1 MTPKNE
7 ITASGI
13 RLFTTVV
20 KGLIHQHFAIER
32 KRKTVE
38 ELLDGCEERLQKLE
52 IDKKL
57 KAQKNAASKNLHG
70 GWETDMDAIERAKKM
85 PPKGWVLYGFIPE
98 GSVCNIQSP
107 EKVGKSAIAKQ
118 IAYDYSS
125 GTNSMCLPG
134 ADNYAAS
141 HNEAF
146 IYDAE
151 LSDED
156 ILERYEKR
164 GDTKVK
170 RWKDAYFET
179 ADSLTENIRT
189 DISTIN
195 ANTLVILD
203 NVTLICPK
211 FTKTDID
218 KVRVEFK
225 ALQNDFCARG
235 YRLTII
241 LIHHTKANKKGGETD
256 DRAGS
261 VEWGRV
267 GKLNLTFL
275 PCYLGEQYRV
285 LKVINSRGKN
295 DLLSRGEVVV
305 LRIEEQPFFH
315 FVFDRKA
322 KEVDVIN
329 KKSRSKPSDDGH
341 PVIDWKL
348 SEEEA
353 NYVCDSYQP
362 GKVGY
367 GTLAKDILHKR
378 GIENYDKDDVNHMKN
393 SVMRVLKA
401 KGLILETS

>member
-52 IDKKL
+52 INKKL
-57 KAQKNAASKNLHG
+57 MAQKSAASKNQHG
-70 GWETDMDAIERAKKM
+70 GWETELDAIERAKKL

-98 GSVCNIQSP
+98 GSICNIHSP
-107 EKVGKSAIAKQ
+107 EKVGKSAVANQ

-134 ADNYAAS
+134 AENCVSS
-141 HNEAF
+141 HNKAF
-146 IYDAE
+146 VYDTE
-151 LSDED
+151 MFDED

-170 RWKDAYFET
+170 RWKEAHFDT
-179 ADSLTENIRT
+179 AAKLTENFRR
-189 DISTIN
+189 DISTVN

-203 NVTLICPK
+203 NITTICPR
-211 FTKTDID
+211 FTKSEID
-218 KVRVEFK
+218 KVLVEFR

-241 LIHHTKANKKGGETD
+241 LIHHTKTGKDGVDTD

-267 GKLNLTFL
+267 GKLSLAVLMCN
-275 PCYLGEQYRV
+275 LGEQYRA

-295 DLLSRGEVVV
+295 DLLSCGEVVV

-329 KKSRSKPSDDGH
+329 KKSCSKPSDDGH